1 MRSMHLETNII
12 HVGDNLFHLTNIP
25 DNSVDMCVTSP
36 PYYNLRDYKNS
47 GQIGAENTVKDFVE
61 NLCKVFDEIHRILK
75 PTGSCWVNIGDTYDK
90 KRLLQVPSR
99 FEIAMCDRG
108 WHLRNEVIWSKPNP
122 QPISSK
128 DRFWGNHEKFFWFVK
143 DVKKYYFNRD
153 AILVP
158 QAEISIRRMFSKNNM
173 SKRKDFNASS
183 KEGFAI
189 SSDSQDKHYARM
201 REEMGIDKEFNYEE
215 LIKSG
220 KCPTRPEFDTWNV
233 PSVTYKGAHFAVY
246 PPELIEKPIL
256 SCCPEQGIVIDPFMG
271 SGTTGEVAKLNN
283 RKYIGLEFC
292 LLYTSPS
299 PRDKRQSRMPSSA

>member
-108 WHLRNEVIWSKPNP
+108 WHLRNEIIWSKPNP

-143 DVKKYYFNRD
+143 DAKKYYFNRD

-173 SKRKDFNASS
+173 SKRKDFNASD

-189 SSDSQDKHYARM
+189 SSNSQDKHYARM

-283 RKYIGLEFC
+283 RRYIGLELNPEYAILANERISKVGGIF
-292 LLYTSPS
+292 T
-299 PRDKRQSRMPSSA
+299 

>member
-1 MRSMHLETNII
+1 MHLETNII

-173 SKRKDFNASS
+173 SKRKDFNTTS

-189 SSDSQDKHYARM
+189 SSNSQDKHYARM

-283 RKYIGLEFC
+283 RRYIGLELNPEYAILANERISKVGGIF
-292 LLYTSPS
+292 T
-299 PRDKRQSRMPSSA
+299 

>member
-108 WHLRNEVIWSKPNP
+108 WHLRNEIIWSKPNP

-128 DRFWGNHEKFFWFVK
+128 DRFWSNHEKFFWFVK

-173 SKRKDFNASS
+173 NKRKDFNATS

-189 SSDSQDKHYARM
+189 SSNSQDKHYARM

-246 PPELIEKPIL
+246 PPELIEKPVL

-283 RKYIGLEFC
+283 RRYIGLELNPEYAILANERISKVGGIF
-292 LLYTSPS
+292 T
-299 PRDKRQSRMPSSA
+299 

>member
-25 DNSVDMCVTSP
+25 DNSVDICVTSP

-75 PTGSCWVNIGDTYDK
+75 PTGSCWINIGDTYDK
-90 KRLLQVPSR
+90 KRLLRVPSR

-173 SKRKDFNASS
+173 SKRKDFNATS

-189 SSDSQDKHYARM
+189 SSNSQDKHYARM

-283 RKYIGLEFC
+283 RRYIGLELNPEYAILANERISKVGGIF
-292 LLYTSPS
+292 T
-299 PRDKRQSRMPSSA
+299 

>member
-1 MRSMHLETNII
+1 MKSMHLETNIV
-12 HVGDNLFHLTNIP
+12 HVGDNITNLKNIP
-25 DNSVDMCVTSP
+25 DSSVDMCVTSP

-47 GQIGAENTVKDFVE
+47 GQIGAENTVNDFVE
-61 NLCKVFDEIHRILK
+61 NLCQVFDEIYRIMK

-108 WHLRNEVIWSKPNP
+108 WYLRNEVIWSKPNP

-153 AILVP
+153 EILVP
-158 QAEISIRRMFSKNNM
+158 QAEVSIRRMFSNNNM
-173 SKRKDFNASS
+173 NKRKDVNASD
-183 KEGFAI
+183 KEGFGI
-189 SSDSQDKHYARM
+189 SSVNQDKHYARM
-201 REEMGIDKEFNYEE
+201 RDEMGIDKEFNYEE

-220 KCPTRPEFDTWNV
+220 KCPMRPEFDIWDI

-256 SCCPEQGIVIDPFMG
+256 SCCPVGGIIVDPFMG
-271 SGTTGEVAKLNN
+271 SGTTGEVAKLND
-283 RKYIGLEFC
+283 RKYIGFELNEEYAILSQERISKVGGIF
-292 LLYTSPS
+292 T
-299 PRDKRQSRMPSSA
+299 